1 MPVYPQ
7 RARRGAGAERKGVSD
22 ERSAGRPANAANHM
36 TGALAVAQSGGPS
49 AVVNAS
55 LAGVIRAAQ
64 RAGFARVYGLAHG
77 LEGALSETLRDLS
90 AEPPENLA
98 LLARTPG
105 AALGSSR
112 RRLAD
117 DEYARVVD
125 TLRAHD
131 VGAFVYIGGNGSMT
145 VCARISAAAQAAGWP
160 LRAAGVPKTID
171 NDLWGTD
178 HAPGYGSAA
187 RFLALAARDT
197 GRDLEAMATFDD
209 MLILEALGRNAGWL
223 AAAAALG
230 KESDDDA
237 PHLVYVP
244 EIPFDEAQFLDDAAR
259 VHARLGYVFV
269 VVGEGIRDAAGA
281 FIGQAQ
287 VEARD
292 VMGRALHSIGAGAS
306 SHLAAL
312 ARQRFGWQAR
322 ALRPGLVGRSF
333 SACVSETD
341 RAEAELAGAAAV
353 ERLAAGASGFMVTL
367 ERVSAAPY
375 RCVAG
380 AQPLDAC
387 AGREKLLP
395 REYMNAAGNMVT
407 PAFADYA
414 LPLIGGPLP
423 PLARLR
429 GPLVAR
435 RLQL

>member
-1 MPVYPQ
+1 
-7 RARRGAGAERKGVSD
+7 
-22 ERSAGRPANAANHM
+22 M
-36 TGALAVAQSGGPS
+36 TADALAVAQSGGPTP
-49 AVVNAS
+49 VVNAS

-64 RAGFARVYGLAHG
+64 RAGFSRVYGLVHG

-90 AEPPENLA
+90 AESPDA
-98 LLARTPG
+98 LDRLARTPG

-112 RRLAD
+112 RRLTD
-117 DEYARVVD
+117 SEYARVVD
-125 TLRAHD
+125 VLRAHG
-131 VGAFVYIGGNGSMT
+131 VEALVCIGGNGSMT
-145 VCARISAAAQAAGWP
+145 VCARIGAAARAAGWP
-160 LRAAGVPKTID
+160 LRVAGVPKTID

-209 MLILEALGRNAGWL
+209 LLILEAMGRNAGWL

-230 KESDDDA
+230 RESDDDA

-244 EIPFDEAQFLDDAAR
+244 EFPFDEAQFLDEAAQ
-259 VHARLGYVFV
+259 VHARLGYAFV

-281 FIGQAQ
+281 FVGPAQ

-292 VMGRALHSIGAGAS
+292 AMGRPLHSVGAGAS

-312 ARQRFGWQAR
+312 ARERFGWQAR

-341 RAEAELAGAAAV
+341 RAEAEWVGQAAV
-353 ERLAAGASGFMVTL
+353 ERLAAGESGFMVTL
-367 ERVSAAPY
+367 ERAANAPY
-375 RCVAG
+375 RCVTG
-380 AQPLDAC
+380 AQPLEAC

-395 REYMNAAGNMVT
+395 RDYINAAGNMVT
-407 PAFADYA
+407 PAFVDYA
-414 LPLIGGPLP
+414 LPLIDGPLP

-435 RLQL
+435 RL

>member
-7 RARRGAGAERKGVSD
+7 RAERWTGAQRKGTGG
-22 ERSAGRPANAANHM
+22 EHNAARPAVAANRM
-36 TGALAVAQSGGPS
+36 TGALAVAQSGGPTP
-49 AVVNAS
+49 VINAS

-64 RAGFARVYGLAHG
+64 RAGFARVYGLVHG

-90 AEPPENLA
+90 AEPPERLD

-117 DEYARVVD
+117 DEYARVIDV
-125 TLRAHD
+125 LRAHN
-131 VGAFVYIGGNGSMT
+131 VEAFVYIGGNGSMM
-145 VCARISAAAQAAGWP
+145 VCTRVGAAGQAAGWP
-160 LRAAGVPKTID
+160 LRVAGVPKTID

-223 AAAAALG
+223 AAASALAR
-230 KESDDDA
+230 ESDDDA

-244 EIPFDEAQFLDDAAR
+244 EIAFDEAQFFDDAAQ
-259 VHARLGYVFV
+259 VHARLGCVFV
-269 VVGEGIRDAAGA
+269 VVGEGIRAAAGA
-281 FIGQAQ
+281 FVGQAQ

-306 SHLAAL
+306 SYLAAR
-312 ARQRFGWQAR
+312 ARERFGWQAR

-333 SACVSETD
+333 SACVSEVD
-341 RAEAELAGAAAV
+341 RAEAEQAGQAAV
-353 ERLAAGASGFMVTL
+353 ERLAAGETGFMVTL
-367 ERVSAAPY
+367 ERAASAPY
-375 RCVAG
+375 RCVTG
-380 AQPLDAC
+380 AQPLEAC

-395 REYMNAAGNMVT
+395 RSYINAAGNMVT
-407 PAFADYA
+407 PAFVDYA
-414 LPLIGGPLP
+414 RPLIGGPLP

-435 RLQL
+435 RL

>member
-1 MPVYPQ
+1 M
-7 RARRGAGAERKGVSD
+7 
-22 ERSAGRPANAANHM
+22 SAARPASAANH
-36 TGALAVAQSGGPS
+36 TAGALAVAQSGGPS

-55 LAGVIRAAQ
+55 LAGVIRAAQRAAQ

-90 AEPPENLA
+90 AEPAENLA

-117 DEYARVVD
+117 DEYARVVA

-131 VGAFVYIGGNGSMT
+131 VEAFVYIGGNGSMT

-237 PHLVYVP
+237 PHLIYVP

-269 VVGEGIRDAAGA
+269 VVGEGIRDATGA
-281 FIGQAQ
+281 FVGQSQ

-292 VMGRALHSIGAGAS
+292 AMGRALHSIGAGAS
-306 SHLAAL
+306 SYLAAL
-312 ARQRFGWQAR
+312 ARERFGWQAR

-353 ERLAAGASGFMVTL
+353 ERLAAGESGFMVTL

-375 RCVAG
+375 RCAAG
-380 AQPLDAC
+380 VQPLNAC

-407 PAFADYA
+407 SAFVDYA
-414 LPLIGGPLP
+414 LPLIDGPLP

-429 GPLVAR
+429 GPFVAR
-435 RLQL
+435 RP